1 MMMMKMKRKIF
12 YIRRIASFWIHNR
25 KNGKKM
31 KKIVYSK
38 WKIFKNSNSDSKKK
52 EKQKKKKIKME
63 KWTKNGKLFSSW
75 HVQNKIFGKCECQY
89 QVMVWLRWFPRLAPL
104 ICCPLC
110 SSVNREWGRMRGWWW
125 FSYIYS
131 WETEASTVHYS
142 AISISP
148 SAGNTTFSILLW
160 RVLSFSS
167 AETLADTFT
176 NMRWALRVLKWFR
189 NFHLPQFQDIYV
201 ARHAMG
207 IRRTLRSLICD
218 SRIWLFLVRDAERL
232 HLICDRGLAHKG
244 GRTKDILQFHP
255 TDFER
260 KMKRHLKMKRK
271 NSSDFWSWV

>member
-110 SSVNREWGRMRGWWW
+110 CSVNRECGPDGGLMMILIYLFVRNWGKYRSL
-125 FSYIYS
+125 FSHQHQPISRQYNIQHFIVKSFKFFICRNACWYVYEHAVS
-131 WETEASTVHYS
+131 IACSEMIPQLPSPAT
-142 AISISP
+142 SIS
-148 SAGNTTFSILLW
+148 
-160 RVLSFSS
+160 
-167 AETLADTFT
+167 
-176 NMRWALRVLKWFR
+176 R
-189 NFHLPQFQDIYV
+189 NS
-201 ARHAMG
+201 
-207 IRRTLRSLICD
+207 RTY
-218 SRIWLFLVRDAERL
+218 
-232 HLICDRGLAHKG
+232 
-244 GRTKDILQFHP
+244 
-255 TDFER
+255 
-260 KMKRHLKMKRK
+260 M
-271 NSSDFWSWV
+271 